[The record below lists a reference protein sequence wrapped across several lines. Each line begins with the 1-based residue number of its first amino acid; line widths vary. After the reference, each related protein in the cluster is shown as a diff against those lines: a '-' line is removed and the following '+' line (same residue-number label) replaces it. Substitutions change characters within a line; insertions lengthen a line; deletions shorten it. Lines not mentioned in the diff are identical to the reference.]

1 MPHLVTSAQTD
12 PHVLSSNDARLMA
25 GIYGNGSYVLPVCN
39 RMAATMVNT
48 NTLRILDGDALTCG
62 RHWAID
68 DAYEEYDVENG
79 TPGMKRIDLVVA
91 RIKTAPVETIEIV
104 VIKGDE
110 VASNPVTP
118 GYVEGDLNAGDTI
131 TEMPLY
137 TIPIDG
143 INPGEPVP
151 KFTVS
156 ESMTQAWDSL
166 SQKMTKALCIVG
178 GQVKVTVPAGS
189 FGDAI
194 ISLPIPTN
202 YRAVAIARCQN
213 DSVGACV
220 SATMNTLYSD
230 GRFVTQLRNTTNSVI
245 TTTVQVSTLC
255 ARADLL

>member
-104 VIKGDE
+104 VIKGE
-110 VASNPVTP
+110 EIASNPVIP
-118 GYVEGDLNAGDTI
+118 GYVEGDLNAGDTV

-137 TIPIDG
+137 AIPIDG

-166 SQKMTKALCIVG
+166 SRANAESWARINSG
-178 GQVKVTVPAGS
+178 GSYERHFIGRGGKEYMLVVDVEYGGMEIHNVT
-189 FGDAI
+189 DDKRI
-194 ISLPIPTN
+194 MRLP
-202 YRAVAIARCQN
+202 
-213 DSVGACV
+213 
-220 SATMNTLYSD
+220 
-230 GRFVTQLRNTTNSVI
+230 
-245 TTTVQVSTLC
+245 
-255 ARADLL
+255 